1 MSAIQ
6 KRPDI
11 FIIVCVGAYLL
22 SENGHKP
29 QVKAIFTALE
39 CLVFFYILKNVI
51 YPSKN
56 FYKNWLEK
64 LNKIKFK
71 TTEDTLRLV
80 LGFLIFAYTTYYVV
94 SYLYLKSGQ

>member
-56 FYKNWLEK
+56 FYKNWVEK
-64 LNKIKFK
+64 LNKIKFREQK
-71 TTEDTLRLV
+71 TNLFKFSKKIE
-80 LGFLIFAYTTYYVV
+80 LISKEVGGMTVHTRN
-94 SYLYLKSGQ
+94 L